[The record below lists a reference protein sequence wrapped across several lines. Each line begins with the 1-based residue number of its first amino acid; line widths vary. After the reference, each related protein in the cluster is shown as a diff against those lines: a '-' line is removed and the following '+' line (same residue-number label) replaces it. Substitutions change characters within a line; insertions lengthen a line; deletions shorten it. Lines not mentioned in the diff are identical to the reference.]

1 MANLVAAKKPQ
12 LVVLGSVDVPSLL
25 AFVKAFQ
32 AAGYTPQIMIASSG
46 PDQGEEFLHHIG
58 VSNAQGI
65 MVPDGWYGGE
75 QNALSHVMV
84 QDYIAKFGGTTNDIN
99 ADVAEA
105 YSAGETLAAAV
116 TATGGLD
123 NSRIASYL
131 HSHTVQTVQGSAIFN
146 QIGQNSDAQ
155 HQAFI
160 FQRQNSQFLQVLP
173 ATRSGVVALAVKP
186 KWG

>member
-1 MANLVAAKKPQ
+1 
-12 LVVLGSVDVPSLL
+12 
-25 AFVKAFQ
+25 
-32 AAGYTPQIMIASSG
+32 
-46 PDQGEEFLHHIG
+46 
-58 VSNAQGI
+58 

-116 TATGGLD
+116 TATGSLD
-123 NSRIASYL
+123 NQGVAQYL
-131 HSHTVQTVQGSAIFN
+131 HTHTVQTVQGAATFANDGSN
-146 QIGQNSDAQ
+146 KDAQ

-160 FQRQNSQFLQVLP
+160 FQWQNSQFLQVLP
-173 ATRSGVVALAVKP
+173 SHPGPPAEAVKP
-186 KWG
+186 GWG